1 MNWSQ
6 SVDSLLDKIR
16 LNCIQL
22 TNRHIKNHLYY
33 KGASAYFEIPT
44 IILSVFSGSF
54 SVGSDV
60 LLQQELISIITCSI
74 SMVITILTS
83 VKLYMKITENS
94 TQEQELAISFKSLAL
109 DIFKTLSLRN
119 EDRGIDGL
127 VYLNKVYGKYIN
139 LVENSSI
146 LNVMNKKDQLLIIN
160 PKLLNHNDDDSL
172 STNSS
177 NNHNEDLTPSPRT
190 QSIDKRVNP
199 LSITIN
205 E

>member
-190 QSIDKRVNP
+190 LSIDKRTNP

>member
-60 LLQQELISIITCSI
+60 LLHQELISIITCSI

-109 DIFKTLSLRN
+109 DIFKFLSLRN

-177 NNHNEDLTPSPRT
+177 NNHNEDSPRT
-190 QSIDKRVNP
+190 LSIDKRTNP
-199 LSITIN
+199 LSITIK

>member
-94 TQEQELAISFKSLAL
+94 TQEQELAISFKSL
-109 DIFKTLSLRN
+109 DIFKFLSLRN

-127 VYLNKVYGKYIN
+127 V
-139 LVENSSI
+139 
-146 LNVMNKKDQLLIIN
+146 
-160 PKLLNHNDDDSL
+160 
-172 STNSS
+172 
-177 NNHNEDLTPSPRT
+177 
-190 QSIDKRVNP
+190 
-199 LSITIN
+199 
-205 E
+205 